1 MLTSLPFLI
10 LPAVYLQ
17 LPVGT
22 ELHYAGTVSQITSTG
37 RNPLKSFTCTILIVA
52 GEAGQPELI
61 YQVEERGG
69 GGFAWPERF
78 GRVVVSGKHTLRVLQ
93 TFEGQDY
100 ALPLR
105 HPVFE
110 FTEHLRPEAQWNVGS
125 HQYVCVR
132 SMPSRGRE
140 CWLVEA
146 TLDRGRRQTLHID
159 QQTGLLVF
167 LEERFFLGRGDPF
180 TLTLQLDST
189 RTLDPAEIERN
200 TAAALLL
207 LNLQRDLDRGEEP
220 RTSELTASQVAQ
232 VETAL
237 PRLKQAA
244 ANTSW
249 VRLVE
254 TIERDL
260 QQQKRRL
267 EGLEGLS
274 QKYLGQTVP
283 LRDLTLLTG
292 QTWKAAE
299 AREQVL
305 VLHFWDYAGDKLQEP
320 YGQVGYL
327 DFLHHRRHKLGVKI
341 LGIAVD
347 ERFKDP
353 ALRGT
358 VLRSVRK
365 LQEFMNLSYPIAL
378 DDGSLLKEFGDP
390 RALGASLPLW
400 IVIGHD
406 GKITHY
412 HAGYYQIQPDE
423 GLKPLDDAVVQ
434 ALKQRAQ
441 SD

>member
-1 MLTSLPFLI
+1 MLTCLPVLVFS
-10 LPAVYLQ
+10 AVYLE

-22 ELHYAGTVSQITSTG
+22 ELNYAGTVSQITSTG
-37 RNPLKSFTCTILIVA
+37 RNPLKSFTCTVLVVA
-52 GEAGQPELI
+52 GEAGQPALI

-78 GRVVVSGKHTLRVLQ
+78 GRVTAPGTQPIRVLQ
-93 TFEGQDY
+93 AFEGHDY

-110 FTEHLRPEAQWNVGS
+110 FIEHLHPESQWNVGP

-132 SMPSRGRE
+132 PVPSRGRE

-146 TLDRGRRQTLHID
+146 ALDRGRRQTLHIE

-167 LEERFFLGRGDPF
+167 LEERLFLGRGDPF

-189 RTLDPAEIERN
+189 RTLEPAEMQRN
-200 TAAALLL
+200 LAAALLL
-207 LNLQRDLDRGEEP
+207 LDLQRELDRGEEP
-220 RTSELTASQVAQ
+220 RSSEFTMSQIAQ

-244 ANTSW
+244 ADTSW

-267 EGLEGLS
+267 EGLQGLS
-274 QKYLGQTVP
+274 QKYLGQTIS
-283 LRDLTLLTG
+283 LHDLTLLTG
-292 QTWKAAE
+292 QTWKASE
-299 AREQVL
+299 AREHVL

-341 LGIAVD
+341 IGVAVD
-347 ERFKDP
+347 ERLKDP
-353 ALRGT
+353 ALRNT

-365 LQEFMNLSYPIAL
+365 LQEFMNLSYTIAL

-390 RALGASLPLW
+390 RTLGASLPLW

-423 GLKPLDDAVVQ
+423 GLKPLDDAVVH